1 MAHAECGAIALPL
14 RIFSDMV
21 HLQQIYL
28 QYGDR
33 VLFDTIDV
41 SISPGEKVG
50 LVGRNGAGKSTL
62 LKLIAGDI
70 KPDSGQIALP
80 KDSSIAYLHQDLLLQ
95 VDLRVKELAMMAFD
109 ELKKLDHRL
118 EELNAELE
126 SRMDYESD
134 AYSQLIVELTSVSEK
149 LAWFRP
155 EEAEAEAEKI
165 LKGLG
170 FKPSDFDRLLSEFSG
185 GWQMRVELAKMLL
198 KRPDYLLLDEPTNH
212 LDIESIIWLE
222 EFLKPYSGAVIL
234 ISHDRQF
241 LDAVTNRT
249 IEIEMGNV
257 YDYKANYSRYLVLRE
272 ERREKLLAAF
282 ENQQRIIADKERTIN
297 RFIAKA
303 NKTKM
308 AQSMQKQ
315 LNKMERIELDVAD
328 THTMNIRFM
337 EPPRSAQ
344 VVVKATGISKQY
356 GDLEVL
362 RKVDFQIER
371 GQKVAFVGQ
380 NGQGKTTL
388 AKILVKEVEPTD
400 GQVDMGQSVHIG
412 YYAQNQAETLD
423 PNMTLLETMELHAP
437 EELRP
442 RIRGILGAFM
452 FSGEDVGKKVKVLSG
467 GERARLSLAL
477 LMLRPINF
485 LLLDEPTNH
494 LDILSKEVLKEALK
508 NYSGTML
515 VVSHDREFLRG
526 LTDQVVEFR
535 DKQIKTYLGDVD
547 YYLEKK
553 QFADMRAV
561 EMRQKAQ
568 GNGQK
573 SASPASLTQEDQKK
587 KERELQQ
594 IEKRIEQLE
603 AQISAVEKEL
613 GMDGFYESKDSQA
626 TLDRYA
632 NLKGELDKAMQQ
644 WEQWV

>member
-1 MAHAECGAIALPL
+1 
-14 RIFSDMV
+14 MV
-21 HLQQIYL
+21 QLQQIYL

-33 VLFDTIDV
+33 ILFDEIDL
-41 SISPGEKVG
+41 SISPGEKIG

-62 LKLIAGDI
+62 LKMLAGVI
-70 KPDSGQIALP
+70 KPDSGQFSFP
-80 KDSSIAYLHQDLLLQ
+80 KGVSVAYLHQDLLIQ
-95 VDLRVKELAMMAFD
+95 VDKRVKEMAMMAFED
-109 ELKKLDHRL
+109 LRLLDQRL
-118 EELNAELE
+118 DALNKELE
-126 SRMDYESD
+126 NRTDYESD
-134 AYSQLIVELTSVSEK
+134 SYSQLIVELTSLSEK

-170 FKPSDFDRLLSEFSG
+170 FKISDHDRLLSEFSG

-198 KRPDYLLLDEPTNH
+198 QRPDYLLLDEPTNH

-222 EFLKPYSGAVIL
+222 DFLKTYNGSVIL

-241 LDAVTNRT
+241 LDAVTQRT
-249 IEIEMGNV
+249 VEIEMGKV
-257 YDYKANYSRYLVLRE
+257 FDYKANYSKYLDLRE
-272 ERREKLLAAF
+272 ERREKLMAAY

-315 LNKMERIELDVAD
+315 LNKMDRIELDVAD

-337 EPPRSAQ
+337 DPPRSAQ
-344 VVVKATGISKQY
+344 VVVKAESVSKNY
-356 GDLEVL
+356 GDLQVL
-362 RKVDFQIER
+362 KHVDFQLER

-388 AKILVKEVEPTD
+388 AKMLVKEIEPNSGSVEI
-400 GQVDMGQSVHIG
+400 GQSVHIG
-412 YYAQNQAETLD
+412 YYAQNQAETLEAD
-423 PNMTLLETMELHAP
+423 ITLLETMERQCP

-452 FSGEDVGKKVKVLSG
+452 FSGEDVTKKVKVLSG

-508 NYSGTML
+508 KYQGTLL

-526 LTDQVVEFR
+526 LTEEVVEFR
-535 DKQIKTYLGDVD
+535 DQKIKTYLGDIN

-553 QFADMRAV
+553 AFADMRAV
-561 EMRQKAQ
+561 EMSEKKTGASAASQSNSEISRSPDKQKEKQ
-568 GNGQK
+568 V
-573 SASPASLTQEDQKK
+573 
-587 KERELQQ
+587 QQ
-594 IEKRIEQLE
+594 IERKLEQLE
-603 AQISAVEKEL
+603 REIAEIEKTMAV
-613 GMDGFYESKDSQA
+613 DGFYDRQDCQLIIEKYELFKKELESVF
-626 TLDRYA
+626 L
-632 NLKGELDKAMQQ
+632 Q
-644 WEQWV
+644 WESLV